1 MEKRLFRTF
10 RLRVQGALN
19 IVDKVQR
26 NWKGEQGVKA
36 LECGQAKTTHLDQ
49 DVDRTIVIGVDELK
63 SPCQGCQ

>member
-10 RLRVQGALN
+10 RLRVQRATN

-26 NWKGEQGVKA
+26 HWKGEQRVKT
-36 LECGQAKTTHLDQ
+36 LKCGQAKTTDLDQ
-49 DVDRTIVIGVDELK
+49 DVDGTFVIGVDELK